1 MSTMTADENTPT
13 SDGKPWPAIEQEI
26 GGRGP
31 DVVRHDYLDQLHQA
45 TGRNVIAYYSG
56 FLHAPPEPQ
65 MQHRAAIDD
74 LDKNSFMATIHGL
87 DRDLGLDLILHTPGG
102 DLAAAESLI
111 EYVRDMFPGNNGV
124 PDIRVIVPQMAMSA
138 GTLIAL
144 ASRSIAM
151 GKHSSLGPID
161 PQFGGVSAYN
171 VLDEFDQARNEIKQ
185 LPNLAGLWGPIL
197 SHYGPTL
204 VKMCEHAVK
213 WADEIAR
220 GLLETGMLAHMQNE
234 DEQSQQIGVILEA
247 LGRPAESKSH
257 SRHIGP
263 ARAEDI
269 GLVIER
275 LENEQDFQDIILPI
289 HHAFMITIA
298 KGRILKI
305 VENHMG
311 TAVVASA

>member
-1 MSTMTADENTPT
+1 MTADEIETM

-26 GGRGP
+26 SGRGP
-31 DVVRHDYLDQLHQA
+31 DVVRHGYLDQLHQF

-56 FLHAPPEPQ
+56 FLQAPPEPQ

-74 LDKNSFMATIHGL
+74 LDKNSFMAAIHGL
-87 DRDLGLDLILHTPGG
+87 DRSLGLDLILHTPGG
-102 DLAAAESLI
+102 DLAAAESLV
-111 EYVRDMFPGNNGV
+111 EYIRDMFPGTTGV

-144 ASRSIAM
+144 ASSSIVM

-161 PQFGGVSAYN
+161 PQFGGISAYN
-171 VLDEFDQARNEIKQ
+171 ILDEFEQARNEITQ

-204 VKMCEHAVK
+204 VKMCEHAVN
-213 WADEIAR
+213 WADDIAR
-220 GLLETGMLAHMQNE
+220 GLLQTGMLALVQDN
-234 DEQSQQIGVILEA
+234 DARGKQIKTILEA
-247 LGRPAESKSH
+247 LGRPEKSKSH

-263 ARAEDI
+263 DRAKEI
-269 GLVIER
+269 GLVVER
-275 LENEQDFQDIILPI
+275 LEEDQDLQDIILPI

-298 KGRILKI
+298 RGRILKI

-311 TAVVASA
+311 ISVVASA